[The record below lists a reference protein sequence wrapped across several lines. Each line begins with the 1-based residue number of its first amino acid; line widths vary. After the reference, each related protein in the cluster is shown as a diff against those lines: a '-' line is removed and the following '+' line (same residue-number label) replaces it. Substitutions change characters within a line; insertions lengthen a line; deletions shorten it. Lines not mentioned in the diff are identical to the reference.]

1 MKPNHSFTTSRI
13 YVFFNFVIIQKNQ
26 RELIREVIL
35 IVRTDVTPV
44 MDDFEYA
51 KNYDATQCEQADSR
65 HDATSAVMWIQ
76 VQ

>member
-1 MKPNHSFTTSRI
+1 M
-13 YVFFNFVIIQKNQ
+13 NQ

-35 IVRTDVTPV
+35 IVKDWCNSV

-65 HDATSAVMWIQ
+65 RDATSAVMWIQ